1 MKDSKHRTTLEIP
14 EMHYGCIDE
23 VFGVPDKL
31 YEIGVKLS
39 FVTESAAFLMKN
51 SNLSEAGLSGL
62 WHILNNVQDQV
73 LEVGEMLEKNRKNG
87 GGNEQH

>member
-1 MKDSKHRTTLEIP
+1 MKESNRRTTLEIP
-14 EMHYGCIDE
+14 EMHYGCIDD

-51 SNLSEAGLSGL
+51 ANLSEAGLSGL
-62 WHILNNVQDQV
+62 WHILSGIQDDV
-73 LEVGEMLEKNRKNG
+73 LEAGRMVEENRKSG
-87 GGNEQH
+87 GAQCL